1 MLDAPAAHRVPALTG
16 FAIDPRNLTPTEIEE
31 VARSAVAEP
40 APPLAEG
47 LDVMSAA
54 PGEGRPPPRDFRYE
68 QERLAFLRDCAIEE
82 AGEFGAVFRDR
93 ESGETISYAYWAQ
106 SAAAQEQLEL
116 DFSGPNFRA
125 AVRAR
130 LAVRFRAL
138 YAKTSMRRY
147 QRIAERL
154 EKARQHARIAY
165 SVTANKLIPFW
176 DEKAGLARYCPDD
189 AREEAMRV
197 DRRYRPALLE
207 AHRKGYKIYY
217 CVLTSP
223 NRGAGELKKMQR
235 QQFKRF
241 RSLLQRRY
249 DDGSLLFPEI
259 EGALVV
265 QESPLGWARDWHAHL
280 NVIFV
285 VRGSLDFKKL
295 QHHWSHMLR
304 IYPPLAEGLQGE
316 AAERCIGN
324 ALRELIKYAV
334 AAVSAKSEQKAH
346 GKEEDDETDGDGRR
360 DGHAAGWSGSQRDRA
375 AASGRPDVENDS
387 RVVAGSQQGLG
398 GHDRGDD
405 GGVDPGELRRSRTP
419 PAMIDWTDDELMEWD
434 TAQRG
439 HRRTR
444 SYGCLYGVPRPPKED
459 LGQLEFIGYRLLRG
473 GGYRDFLAPV
483 KFIPEDKSSG
493 QSVIQ
498 RYISM
503 IRGLALPGIRGA
515 GTLGDSIPRD
525 ALHRIEETQQ
535 IL

>member
-1 MLDAPAAHRVPALTG
+1 MRQAATTLS
-16 FAIDPRNLTPTEIEE
+16 FAIDPRNLTAAEIEA
-31 VARSAVAEP
+31 VALSAVAEP
-40 APPLAEG
+40 APPLADG
-47 LDVMSAA
+47 LDVMSTA
-54 PGEGRPPPRDFRYE
+54 PGEGRPPPRDFRYQ
-68 QERLAFLRDCAIEE
+68 QERLAFARDCAIEE
-82 AGEFGAVFRDR
+82 AGQFGAVFRDQ

-116 DFSGPNFRA
+116 DLSGPNFRA

-130 LAVRFRAL
+130 LAVRFRGL
-138 YAKTSMRRY
+138 HAKTCMRRY

-165 SVTANKLIPFW
+165 SVKANKLIPFW

-249 DDGSLLFPEI
+249 EDGSLLFPEI

-285 VRGSLDFKKL
+285 VRGRLDFKKL
-295 QHHWSHMLR
+295 QKHWSHMLR
-304 IYPPLAEGLQGE
+304 ISPPLAEGLEGE

-334 AAVSAKSEQKAH
+334 AAVSAKSEQKAY
-346 GKEEDDETDGDGRR
+346 GKEEGTNGDGGRR
-360 DGHAAGWSGSQRDRA
+360 GHPAGRSDGQRDRSA
-375 AASGRPDVENDS
+375 ESGRCDVENDPDAL
-387 RVVAGSQQGLG
+387 AGSPALAG
-398 GHDRGDD
+398 GCGGRDD
-405 GGVDPGELRRSRTP
+405 GGVDPRKLRDDRTA
-419 PAMIDWTDDELMEWD
+419 PAMIDWTDEELIEWD

-459 LGQLEFIGYRLLRG
+459 MGQLEFVGYRVLRG

-493 QSVIQ
+493 QSVMQ

-503 IRGLALPGIRGA
+503 LRGLALPGIRGA
-515 GTLGDSIPRD
+515 GTLGDSIERD
-525 ALHRIEETQQ
+525 ALHRSEESQHV
-535 IL
+535 L